1 MIHKYRF
8 KNFFSFAEETEVSF
22 VLNRQVP
29 DSDLVFESPGG
40 ARLSKILAV
49 IGHNASGKTNVLKPL
64 AFLKWFIAHSFITST
79 PEDKNLV
86 QSHFF
91 SNMTDSEFEID
102 FEDRGRQY
110 RYSLVI
116 NPERVVHES
125 LHLKTSKFFSFIFR
139 RDWSESDSA
148 YDIRQQNFGF
158 AESEAGKVRQNAS
171 LISTAAQYN
180 VPCALELVSYFKRF
194 HSNVNFNNRIHFE
207 TSNVV
212 DATNFFHGRPALR
225 AQMSDILSHLDLGLV
240 KVSIESHK
248 FVENE
253 TGENKEV
260 NYPIGVHRKDRK
272 EIELLFLEESNGT
285 QAAYILLAK
294 ILPALE
300 HGGIAIIDEM
310 EANLYP
316 GMINAMLN
324 LIMDSERNPHNA
336 QIIFT
341 CHAHEILNDVQ
352 KDQVLFIEKDPDG
365 FSEAWRLGDMKGVR
379 RDDNLYAKYRAGAYG
394 AIPNL

>member
-22 VLNRQVP
+22 MLNRQVP
-29 DSDLVFESPGG
+29 DSDLVFESTGG
-40 ARLSKILAV
+40 ARLSKILVA
-49 IGHNASGKTNVLKPL
+49 IGPNASGKTNVLKPL
-64 AFLKWFIAHSFITST
+64 GFMSWFVAHSFTTIK
-79 PEDKNLV
+79 PEEEIPV
-86 QSHFF
+86 QPHFF
-91 SNMTDSEFEID
+91 SDMEDSEFEID
-102 FEDRGRQY
+102 FEHEGKHY

-116 NPERVVHES
+116 NPQRVVHES
-125 LHLKTSKFFSFIFR
+125 LRLKTSKFFGFIFR

-158 AESEAGKVRQNAS
+158 AASEAGKVRQNAS

-180 VPCALELVSYFKRF
+180 VPGALELVSYFKRF
-194 HSNVNFNNRIHFE
+194 HSNMNFSNRIHFE
-207 TSNVV
+207 TSNVF
-212 DATNFFHGRPALR
+212 DATKFFHGRPALR

-240 KVSIESHK
+240 KVFIESHK

-260 NYPIGVHRKDRK
+260 IYPIGVHRKDRK
-272 EIELLFLEESNGT
+272 EIKLLFLEESNGT

-310 EANLYP
+310 EANLHP
-316 GMINAMLN
+316 DMINAMLN

-352 KDQVLFIEKDPDG
+352 KDQVLLIEKDPDG
-365 FSEAWRLGDMKGVR
+365 FSEAWRLGDMKGIR

-394 AIPNL
+394 AVPNL

>member
-49 IGHNASGKTNVLKPL
+49 IGPNASGKTNVLKPL

-91 SNMTDSEFEID
+91 SDMTDSEFEID

-158 AESEAGKVRQNAS
+158 AASEAGKVRQNAS

-194 HSNVNFNNRIHFE
+194 HSNMNFNNRIHFE
-207 TSNVV
+207 NSNVF

-240 KVSIESHK
+240 KVFIESHK

-310 EANLYP
+310 EANLHP
-316 GMINAMLN
+316 DMINAMLN